1 MANYPFIYRGFDP
14 TSVVGTPTNSQLLQ
28 MIAEAKPTFK
38 QAGMFVISSSA
49 PNVVTYPD
57 LAFAIWLELN
67 LGGTAL
73 TGNQYYYNG
82 TTWVAIPLPAGAVT
96 NAAIADGTIEIDKF
110 SVAGGAADQIIAVN
124 AGATAF
130 EFTTVVS
137 KIANGSL
144 SITKLAPP
152 TAGDV
157 LYGNPSNQ
165 WTLQNL
171 ATIIDDTISDSVI
184 PIANVKDVT
193 SAYIEGQVPAV
204 AVPGGYMQP
213 FYIEDLLR
221 NNQTPTQKLNLG
233 GIANAGKVMAVN
245 AAGTDVEY
253 QTAAT
258 TKIATLSYGGAAGT
272 VSPDAVTGGGVAV
285 ELSWTAASEVDPASL
300 ITLTGKRVT
309 FAATGYYQ
317 VHLVVP
323 VISGTAGSSAGRVYF
338 YNNTTAAVVANLP
351 FVTYDTAQG
360 KQLVLDFILNVT
372 DITHTF
378 STWVKSAGDQKIGL
392 YGTFVNYDGGA
403 ERYQQMTITK
413 IG

>member
-1 MANYPFIYRGFDP
+1 MANYPFLYRGFDP

-38 QAGMFVISSSA
+38 QSGMFVISTTA
-49 PNVVTYPD
+49 PDVATYPD

-67 LGGTAL
+67 LGSTAL

-82 TTWVAIPLPAGAVT
+82 TTWVAIPIPVGAIT
-96 NAAIADGTIEIDKF
+96 NDSIADDTIQIDKLN
-110 SVAGGAADQIIAVN
+110 VTGGAANQIIAVN

-144 SITKLAPP
+144 ALNKLAPP
-152 TAGDV
+152 AAGQVIYGVGTTWTA
-157 LYGNPSNQ
+157 YSFE
-165 WTLQNL
+165 TLFAAEL
-171 ATIIDDTISDSVI
+171 AVTDIPVSSVVDTTD
-184 PIANVKDVT
+184 
-193 SAYIEGQVPAV
+193 AYVEGQVPAV
-204 AVPGGYMQP
+204 AAPGGAMQP
-213 FYIEDLLR
+213 YYVEDLLR

-233 GIANAGKVMAVN
+233 GIANAGKVLMVN

-272 VSPDAVTGGGVAV
+272 VAPESYSAGVAV
-285 ELSWTAASEVDPASL
+285 ELSWTAASEVDPSSL
-300 ITLTGKRVT
+300 ITLTGKRIT
-309 FAATGYYQ
+309 FASTGYYQ
-317 VHLVVP
+317 VRLVVP
-323 VISGTAGSSAGRVYF
+323 LISTTGGSVSNRLYF
-338 YNNTTAAVVANLP
+338 YNNTTATVVGNLP
-351 FVTYDTAQG
+351 IVTYDTAQG
-360 KQLVLDFILNVT
+360 KQAILEVIVNVT
-372 DITHTF
+372 DIAHTF
-378 STWVKSAGDQKIGL
+378 STWFKSAGAGYL
-392 YGTFVNYDGGA
+392 SFYGATALNYDGGA